1 MNWLVLLF
9 RYKQDNSTLSDFSWV
24 WHPAA
29 LHGAKPN
36 ICECCQLV
44 LSWMFKLPALLNRKG
59 TSSNGLSFIWL
70 LLYSRMQL
78 FTCTRPPFYAMKML
92 RYLFGWADTPKN
104 DILINHVLRQ
114 LNRSEVGS
122 AAELSVFRS
131 FLDTCHLSLVA
142 YESWNPF

>member
-1 MNWLVLLF
+1 MLSACAVLNVQTACPFKQKRDIIKWSFFHLVAPLF
-9 RYKQDNSTLSDFSWV
+9 KNAIIYL
-24 WHPAA
+24 
-29 LHGAKPN
+29 
-36 ICECCQLV
+36 C
-44 LSWMFKLPALLNRKG
+44 
-59 TSSNGLSFIWL
+59 
-70 LLYSRMQL
+70 
-78 FTCTRPPFYAMKML
+78 PPFYAMKML

-142 YESWNPF
+142 YES